1 MIEIILLVSSV
12 LFIFALKLFGRPS
25 TAHRANTFAMLAMA
39 LAVFSAFNFD
49 FSNYDSAFYITI
61 VVSGILGALISK
73 RVQMTQMPEL
83 VGLFNGVGGGASG
96 AIAYVELS
104 KSTLPL
110 SDYFVAIFSMVIG
123 MFTFSGSVVAVL
135 KLRGKLNGDYS
146 TIATIFTAFLPPLL
160 LLPGIWDTLI
170 LERWGINILIL
181 EYFILLSIIGGIV
194 RVAVIGGADMPV
206 VIAFLNSLSGIAAM
220 SAGFIVNSIILIIA
234 GALVGASG
242 IILTLLMCSA
252 MNRTILQVLKG
263 GFGTSTVNNE
273 YEKDPISTSP
283 EDVAIQLSYAE
294 SVVIVPGYGMAVA
307 QAQAAVKELT
317 NTLKEK
323 SIEVKFAIHPVAGRM
338 PGHMNVLLA
347 EVDIDFEDMYTLEDI
362 NSEFSSTDV
371 VIVLGANDVVNPLA
385 RTDENSPIYGMP
397 ILDVDLAKQVIVIK
411 RSMSPGYA
419 GIANPLFI
427 NDNAKMLFADAKEG
441 LENII
446 KSFEL
451 V

>member
-49 FSNYDSAFYITI
+49 FSKYDPAFYITI
-61 VVSGILGALISK
+61 VVSGLLGMLISK

-83 VGLFNGVGGGASG
+83 VGLFNGFGGGASG

-123 MFTFSGSVVAVL
+123 VFTFSGSIIAVL
-135 KLRGKLNGDYS
+135 KLRGKLNNVNT
-146 TIATIFTAFLPPLL
+146 TIANIFSAFLPPLI
-160 LLPGIWDTLI
+160 LLPSIWDDMEI
-170 LERWGINILIL
+170 LTL
-181 EYFILLSIIGGIV
+181 EYFMLLSLIAGVI

-220 SAGFIVNSIILIIA
+220 SAGFIVNSIILIVA

-242 IILTLLMCSA
+242 IILTLLMCAA
-252 MNRTILQVLKG
+252 MNRTLLDVLKG
-263 GFGTSTVNNE
+263 GFGGTTLNNE

-317 NTLKEK
+317 NTLKDK
-323 SIEVKFAIHPVAGRM
+323 NIEVKFAIHPVAGRM

-347 EVDIDFEDMYTLEDI
+347 EVDIDYEDMFTLEDI

-385 RTDENSPIYGMP
+385 RTDEDSPIYGMP